1 MGDPISYMISQD
13 PVVTHRILEALVD
26 EEESDTLRYFTK
38 GDADDVED
46 GTSVHY
52 KNILGKPVFSIPCL
66 G

>member
-1 MGDPISYMISQD
+1 MISQD
-13 PVVTHRILEALVD
+13 TVVTHRIIEVLVD

-52 KNILGKPVFSIPCL
+52 
-66 G
+66 